1 MTKKNENINVE
12 ETKVE
17 QETIKEETVETVDA
31 EEVEVEVEESKFTK
45 VKNFVKKHKKE
56 ILIGGLTLVAGAA
69 GYALGVKNNDDDF
82 IPANNCL
89 KDSCDELLALDTHEE
104 VETSEEEITE

>member
-17 QETIKEETVETVDA
+17 QETIEEETVETVDA
-31 EEVEVEVEESKFTK
+31 EEVEVKESKFTK

-89 KDSCDELLALDTHEE
+89 EDSYNEPLALEAHDE
-104 VETSEEEITE
+104 VESSEEEITE